1 MSDMLEKFK
10 KAVPVLEKL
19 NKPDLKR
26 ILSAVLSEMHFYI
39 DPLRMLILQQVHSR
53 KKLNKF
59 FQKQLMSGLNMVQ

>member
-53 KKLNKF
+53 QKLNKF